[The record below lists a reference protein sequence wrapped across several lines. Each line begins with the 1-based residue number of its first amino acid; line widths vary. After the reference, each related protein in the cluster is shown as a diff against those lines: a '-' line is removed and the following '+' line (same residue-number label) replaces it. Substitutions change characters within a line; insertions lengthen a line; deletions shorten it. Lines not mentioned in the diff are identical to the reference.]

1 MSVADLQ
8 AALASPGANALLTHA
23 TVTTVPT
30 GTGETVKIALAD
42 PGTLAAQAGLS
53 REAYALARCI
63 TSEGYGGSVLPKRL
77 QQLGLDPNY
86 GRAAAAVAI
95 GQAIRNGA
103 KLDGGKSIE
112 QKLTYSKFVS
122 ARGYFGE
129 QSGRYAAT
137 TLDPTMWAGQV
148 AQAVLA
154 DDGGLPDLARGA
166 HKFLDLAIYKTGIQ
180 AGKEIPPLEQTLK
193 SWMDDEGL
201 VWKGPV
207 PTIDTYHLALLGR
220 GSASLAQRQEQRQE
234 LLDIF
239 AVGKAGND
247 EPEGGDPDDG
257 PVDWTDVVAVL
268 AVVIGGAYLLQAMG
282 VV

>member
-8 AALASPGANALLTHA
+8 AALSSPGANALLTHA
-23 TVTTVPT
+23 TLTTVPT
-30 GTGETVKIALAD
+30 GTGETVRIALAGPAD
-42 PGTLAAQAGLS
+42 LAAQAGLS

-77 QQLGLDPNY
+77 QELGLDPNY

-103 KLDGGKSIE
+103 RLDGGKSIE
-112 QKLTYSKFVS
+112 SKLTYSKFVA

-129 QSGRYAAT
+129 QSGRYAST

-154 DDGGLPDLARGA
+154 DEGLPDLARGA
-166 HKFLDLAIYKTGIQ
+166 HKFLDLAVYKTGIQ
-180 AGKEIPPLEQTLK
+180 AGKQIPPLDATLT
-193 SWMDDEGL
+193 SWMLEEGL

-207 PTIDTYHLALLGR
+207 PTIDTYHLAILGR

-239 AVGKAGND
+239 AAGKAGND

-268 AVVIGGAYLLQAMG
+268 AVTIGGAYLLQALG